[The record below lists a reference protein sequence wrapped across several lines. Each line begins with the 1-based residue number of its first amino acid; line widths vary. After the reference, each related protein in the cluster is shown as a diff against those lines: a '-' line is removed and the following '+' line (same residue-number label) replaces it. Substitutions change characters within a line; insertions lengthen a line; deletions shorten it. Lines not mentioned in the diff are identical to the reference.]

1 MTKTEDKK
9 SHPSRRQFIMSS
21 IAAVGG
27 VALGGLLFLR
37 DSLLFLVPAK
47 RKEFTKYLVG
57 KVNEIPMGKAKE
69 ITIANKP
76 VFIIRLPEGFK
87 VYSGICTHL
96 GCIVKW
102 KEKEKMFYCP
112 CHKGYFG
119 QDGKVLAGPPPRPL
133 DEFKVEVEDNLV
145 FIWIK
150 KRRRGQRTYSASL

>member
-9 SHPSRRQFIMSS
+9 SPPSRRHFIMSS
-21 IAAVGG
+21 IAAIGG

-37 DSLLFLVPAK
+37 DSLLFLIPGGK
-47 RKEFTKYLVG
+47 QQEFTKYLVA
-57 KVNEIPMGKAKE
+57 KVDEIPMGKAKE

-76 VFIIRLPEGFK
+76 VFIIRLPQGFK

-102 KEKEKMFYCP
+102 KEREKVFYCP
-112 CHKGYFG
+112 CHKGFFG
-119 QDGKVLAGPPPRPL
+119 QDGTVLAGPPPRPL
-133 DEFKVEVEDNLV
+133 DEFKVEVEESLV

-150 KRRRGQRTYSASL
+150 KRKRGQLS